1 MMPKNISLIQLTFS
15 LALFALAASLFNI
28 SRYIPEILTTINNT
42 VQHVDNISPEI
53 DRIVDEVA
61 LVRAEV
67 TLVREQLATQV
78 PTVLTQVSATLP
90 VIQQVIR
97 ESEHYSQQI
106 PAILKQVALVEQN
119 LASIEKQLPHIF
131 KRIDN
136 ITVTTQNV
144 VNEATLW
151 RPHSTQYLAEIEQ
164 SKEYIPQYLTRAE
177 NIVIS
182 AKTIGSEASSGLVS
196 GFLKGVVSLPF
207 EVVSGLSGIVD
218 SSSRSAKKLTAKDVA
233 LMQEKVILLLE
244 HSSQLKVVWYNVE
257 SGNRGTIT
265 KGEKVTKYE
274 KLCYHLTFENSFAKE
289 KEVLTELMCRNDEG
303 LWSVM

>member
-1 MMPKNISLIQLTFS
+1 MPKNISLIQLTFS

-119 LASIEKQLPHIF
+119 LSSIEKQLPHIF

-144 VNEATLW
+144 VNEAALW

-233 LMQEKVILLLE
+233 LMQEKVILLLD
-244 HSSQLKVVWYNVE
+244 HSSQLKVIWYNVE

-265 KGEKVTKYE
+265 KGEKVTKHE

-289 KEVLTELMCRNDEG
+289 KEVLRELMCRNDEG